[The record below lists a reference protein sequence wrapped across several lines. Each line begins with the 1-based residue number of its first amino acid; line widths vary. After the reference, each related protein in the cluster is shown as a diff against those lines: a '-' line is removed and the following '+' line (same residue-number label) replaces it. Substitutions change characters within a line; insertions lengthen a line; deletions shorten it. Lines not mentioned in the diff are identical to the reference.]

1 MLVEYIAKQK
11 DGTILS
17 KDIDISLVI
26 QHVIE
31 YKIENFEKHYNQYRG
46 NLELNYYIYIGNLNE
61 FYNSIENYSS
71 ELSLID
77 DFYKVYNNE
86 NFVDR
91 TEIVRIET

>member
-26 QHVIE
+26 QDVIE
-31 YKIENFEKHYNQYRG
+31 YKIENFEKHYNHYRD